1 MQKLVLYFNFEDQ
14 NVEYHLPAI
23 DNRRFQL
30 DLQELDYD
38 YPCRIHLEVWDGKW
52 FVTSSEEV
60 SFSQNNYVYNSIQ
73 LLPEE
78 IVCGEISGDNIKFT
92 IITVEENSEITSF
105 TKYFISDNK
114 EVIIGASADCDLC
127 IEENYV
133 SRKHAVITK
142 RDNGFYLKD
151 TSANGTFLNGKRLLG
166 DMKLNCFD
174 EIYIMGIK
182 LVFLNSFIAVNA
194 GNKIVSRLSEVSLKN
209 LYCGDEPDE
218 VQDTGIFSRAPR
230 ELSPLD
236 EFAVNIEAPPAKQ
249 KNNQQ
254 PLLFVLGPSVTMPL
268 PIMLSVI
275 FNMSNMV
282 GRTSSLYLG
291 TIISVMASA
300 GLGAMWALLH
310 RRYDRKQSEIQEQQ
324 RVEGYTK
331 YIQQNRTLLEA
342 KHEYNLKQLEKQ
354 FVSTHQLIHI
364 AQNNRMA
371 LWNRNVNH
379 NDFLTIRLGKG
390 LIPYPGQIRVPA
402 ERFSTEDD
410 ELSHLPYDLYDTYRL
425 MKDGVVT
432 LPLREQK
439 MIGVIGDHDHVFEL
453 ARNFVV
459 QVAALHSY
467 TDVKIAVLFHERE
480 NKELQWIRWLPHTFS
495 RDKKLRY
502 LANDA
507 ASYQNVLYALTSEL
521 RTRDEEEDEEES
533 AKNQPHFVVFCTSP
547 EILDKESIY
556 SYMTSEKDY
565 GFTFVLLYDDLDR
578 LPNECTTIVQN
589 DHDFQGKYSLET
601 VRSETDQIEFDRIS
615 ISDAEDFAKSISGIY
630 VNEMA
635 GGEIPTTIDFMEM
648 MQISNLNQWDLM
660 KHYKENRVYEH
671 IRALIGQT
679 YGNKPM
685 YLDIHEKMYGP
696 HGLVAG
702 TTGSGKSETIM
713 TFILSLAMNY
723 HPDEVAFVLID
734 YKGGGM
740 AAPFIGLPHTAGTI
754 TNIDNEDGED
764 SLDESQTRR
773 ALVSIH
779 SEIRR
784 RQKIFSQYKINHID
798 AYIRL
803 YRDGE
808 VVEPLP
814 HLIIISDE
822 FAELKKEQPDFIKE
836 LVSAARV
843 GRSLGIHLILATQ
856 KPAGVV
862 DDEIWSNSR
871 FKICLRVQDKQDS
884 MGMLKRPEAAYITG
898 IGRAYLQIGNDE
910 IFEMFQSGYAGA
922 GYEPSDEIL
931 LSQHNEVSM
940 IGMDGTPLVAP
951 TRKQKKNVQS
961 QLDAC
966 IEYIKDFVNDNGI
979 ATTRQLW
986 MPALKKRITL
996 DEIEQTYEVNYENGM
1011 YALVGL
1017 IDDPQRQS
1025 QYPAVLD
1032 LLHTAN
1038 IMVVGNLGVGKTCFL
1053 QTMLYSL
1060 ITHYSPE
1067 ELNFYCL
1074 DFSSRTFKMFEA
1086 LPFCGGIAF
1095 SEENEAIEKMLQ
1107 LLMTLISERRNAFE
1121 ERGIGNFEE
1130 YISFEKMPYVI
1141 LVIDNYLMFKEMY
1154 EEYEEK
1160 VQLLIREGF
1169 KYGIQVVCTGNS
1181 VGDLNYRTRQYIAKV
1196 IPLYLGD
1203 KSKYMD
1209 ALGCSI
1215 DYEPPDVKGR
1225 GLWYGDDVLE
1235 FQTAL
1240 ITDEANA
1247 LVRNQ
1252 KLKEEFAEITSR
1264 LGEGSG
1270 AKQVQT
1276 IPKEETYVQLLEK
1289 VEEPDQIPMGYNE
1302 KNLNIETISLY
1313 ETYCY
1318 VISAHAKQSVQL
1330 FWKNLKVAF
1339 AQRDVEMTVI
1349 KEGIGYQAAYDLAI
1363 ELRNLFTERSDY
1375 RKALDLDEEE
1385 SDRQTYDHF
1394 EKRVYLIE
1402 NLSDFMERLYAP
1414 VKADQET
1421 LYPIFEVFFKKG
1433 SHLGIV
1439 FIAHE
1444 EIADHYNVMSKTAG
1458 KYFLSYQ
1465 QGIHFGGK
1473 LDQQKLFDFVMPV
1486 SKQIKALDY
1495 NIGSYME
1502 QNEYYQVY
1510 VPVN

>member
-30 DLQELDYD
+30 DLQDLDYD
-38 YPCRIHLEVWDGKW
+38 YPCRIDLEVWDGKW
-52 FVTSSEEV
+52 FVTSNDEV

-73 LLPEE
+73 LLPED
-78 IVCGEISGDNIKFT
+78 IVCGEISKDHIEFT
-92 IITVEENSEITSF
+92 IITAEENSEITSF
-105 TKYFISDNK
+105 TKYFIGDNK
-114 EVIIGASADCDLC
+114 EIRIGSARECEIC
-127 IEENYV
+127 IDENYV
-133 SRKHAVITK
+133 SRKHAVISK
-142 RDNGFYLKD
+142 RDTGYYVKD
-151 TSANGTFLNGKRLLG
+151 TSTNGTFLNGKRLLG

-182 LVFLNSFIAVNA
+182 MVFLNSFIAVNA
-194 GNKIVSRLSEVSLKN
+194 GNRVVSQLSEVSLKN
-209 LYCGDEPDE
+209 LYMGDEPDE
-218 VQDTGIFSRAPR
+218 VPEDGLFSRAPR

-236 EFAVNIEAPPAKQ
+236 EFDVNIEAPPARQ

-282 GRTSSLYLG
+282 GNTSSLYVG
-291 TIISVMASA
+291 TIISVMASG

-310 RRYDRKQSEIQEQQ
+310 RRYDKKQSEVQEQQ

-331 YIQQNRTLLEA
+331 YIEQNRALLEA

-354 FVSTHQLIHI
+354 FVSSHKLIQI

-371 LWNRNVNH
+371 LWNRNINH

-390 LIPYPGQIRVPA
+390 LIPYPGQIRVPT
-402 ERFSTEDD
+402 ERFSTGDD
-410 ELSHLPYDLYDTYRL
+410 ELSNLPYELYDTYRY

-432 LPLREQK
+432 LSLREQK
-439 MIGVIGDHDHVFEL
+439 MIGVIGDHNNVFEL
-453 ARNFVV
+453 ARSFVV

-467 TDVKIAVLFHERE
+467 TDVKIAFLFKERE
-480 NKELQWIRWLPHTFS
+480 GRDLQWMKWLPHTFS

-507 ASYQNVLYALTSEL
+507 TSYQNVLYALTSEL
-521 RTRDEEEDEEES
+521 RTRDEESDEDEGT
-533 AKNQPHFVVFCTSP
+533 KNQPHYVVFCTSP

-565 GFTFVLLYDDLDR
+565 GFTFVLLYDHIDR

-589 DHDFQGKYSLET
+589 DRDFQGKFSLET
-601 VRSETDQIEFDRIS
+601 VRSDTDQIAFDS
-615 ISDAEDFAKSISGIY
+615 ISVSEAEYFAKSISGIF

-648 MQISNLNQWDLM
+648 MKISNLDQWDLM
-660 KHYKENRVYEH
+660 KHYKENRAYEH

-754 TNIDNEDGED
+754 TNIDNEDGE
-764 SLDESQTRR
+764 SALDESQTRR

-784 RQKIFSQYKINHID
+784 RQRIFSQYKINHID

-803 YRDGE
+803 YRGGE
-808 VVEPLP
+808 ADEPLP

-822 FAELKKEQPDFIKE
+822 FAELKKEQPEFIKE

-922 GYEPSDEIL
+922 KYEPSDEIV

-940 IGMDGTPLVAP
+940 IHIDGTQMVAP
-951 TRKQKKNVQS
+951 IRKHSKSAQS

-966 IEYIKDFVNDNGI
+966 IAYIKEFANDNGI
-979 ATTRQLW
+979 MPTRQLW
-986 MPALKKRITL
+986 MPALKRRITL
-996 DEIEQTYEVNYENGM
+996 DEIERTYEVNYDNGL

-1017 IDDPQRQS
+1017 IDDPQHQS
-1025 QYPAVLD
+1025 QYPAMID

-1038 IMVVGNLGVGKTCFL
+1038 MMIIGNLGVGKTYFL

-1060 ITHYSPE
+1060 ITHYTPE
-1067 ELNFYCL
+1067 DINFYCL
-1074 DFSSRTFKMFEA
+1074 DFSSRTFKLFES
-1086 LPFCGGIAF
+1086 LPFCGGVAF
-1095 SEENEAIEKMLQ
+1095 SEEEEAIEKMLQ
-1107 LLMTLISERRNAFE
+1107 LLMTIISERRSVFE
-1121 ERGIGNFEE
+1121 ANGVGNFEE
-1130 YISFEKMPYVI
+1130 YITVEKKPYII
-1141 LVIDNYLMFKEMY
+1141 LLIDNYLMFKEMY

-1160 VQLLIREGF
+1160 VQFLIREGF

-1203 KSKYMD
+1203 KSKYME

-1215 DYEPPDVKGR
+1215 DYEPADIKGR
-1225 GLWYGDDVLE
+1225 GLWHRDDVLE

-1247 LVRNQ
+1247 LVRNHQ
-1252 KLKEEFAEITSR
+1252 LKEQFADISAK
-1264 LGEGSG
+1264 LGEENG

-1276 IPKEETYVQLLEK
+1276 IPKEESYVQLLEK
-1289 VEEPDQIPMGYNE
+1289 VDDYDLIPLGYNE
-1302 KNLNIETISLY
+1302 QNLNIETISMY
-1313 ETYCY
+1313 EIYCY
-1318 VISAHAKQSVQL
+1318 VISAHTKQSVQL
-1330 FWKNLKVAF
+1330 LMKNLKTAF
-1339 AQRDVEMTVI
+1339 AQRDMDVTVI
-1349 KEGIGYQAAYDLAI
+1349 KEGIDYHTLFDLAI
-1363 ELRNLFTERSDY
+1363 ELRDTFTERNDY
-1375 RKALDLDEEE
+1375 RKSLETDEEE
-1385 SDRQTYDHF
+1385 SNRKTYEHF
-1394 EKRVYLIE
+1394 AKRIYLIE
-1402 NLSDFMERLYAP
+1402 NLSDFIEGLYAP
-1414 VKADQET
+1414 VKAEQEV

-1433 SHLGIV
+1433 SHMGIV

-1444 EIADHYNVMSKTAG
+1444 EISDHYNVMSKTAG
-1458 KYFLSYQ
+1458 KYFLSYK

-1473 LDQQKLFDFVMPV
+1473 LDQQKLFDFAMPV
-1486 SKQIKALDY
+1486 SKQIKVLDY
-1495 NIGSYME
+1495 NVGTYMV
-1502 QNEYYQVY
+1502 QNEFYQIY
-1510 VPVN
+1510 VPIN